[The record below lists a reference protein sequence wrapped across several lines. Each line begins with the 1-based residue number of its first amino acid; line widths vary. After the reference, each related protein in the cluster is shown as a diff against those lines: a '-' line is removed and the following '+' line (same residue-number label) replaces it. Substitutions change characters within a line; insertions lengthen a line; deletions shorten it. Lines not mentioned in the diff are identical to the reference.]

1 MLAFTRL
8 ISSVPGADLGEV
20 SELSDL
26 MADREEVSEAVWT
39 RLEGPQPA
47 VLHPEDALHW
57 VAVYR
62 ELVETID
69 RMLASARERVHASN
83 GRGHG
88 ASPESREVQLLET
101 RAEFF
106 RRRLEWWSGHM
117 IAGTDGALA
126 EG

>member
-1 MLAFTRL
+1 
-8 ISSVPGADLGEV
+8 LG
-20 SELSDL
+20 DL
-26 MADREEVSEAVWT
+26 MADRDEVSEAVWT

-47 VLHPEDALHW
+47 VIHPEDAQHW

-69 RMLASARERVHASN
+69 RMLASARGRVHAGN
-83 GRGHG
+83 GRRNG

-106 RRRLEWWSGHM
+106 RRRLEWWSGQM
-117 IAGTDGALA
+117 IGGADGAWPKDGL
-126 EG
+126 